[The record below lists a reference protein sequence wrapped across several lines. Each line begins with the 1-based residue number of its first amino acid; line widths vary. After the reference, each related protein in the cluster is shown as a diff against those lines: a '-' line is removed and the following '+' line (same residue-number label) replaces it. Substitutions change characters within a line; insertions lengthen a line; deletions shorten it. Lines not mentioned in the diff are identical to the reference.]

1 MSILI
6 TYLVKLSISLA
17 VVYLFYQLV
26 LRRLTFYNWNR
37 WYLLV
42 YSLLSFLIPFIN
54 ISPVLEK
61 NNLANHE
68 VLQLI
73 PSLSGSA
80 LNSTP
85 PEKNAWSTEDWALL
99 FIATGVMLMIARLVI
114 QQISF
119 RRILRSSRLIIDER
133 VKVYQ
138 VDKNIIPFS
147 YGNSIFVNQHQHS
160 ADELKEIIRHEFIHV
175 KQKHTIDILWSEC
188 LVVLNWYNPF
198 AWLLR
203 NAIRQNLEFIA
214 DHQVLQNGIN
224 KKEYQYLLLK
234 VIGVNHFSIAP
245 QFNFNSLKKRI
256 AMMNKIKSA
265 KVHLLKFLFL
275 LPLVAILLLSFREK
289 FIASKHTGDYQV
301 RYEGLVIDIDSR
313 KPIAGVDIVDKV
325 SGQRTRSDE
334 NGRFSFFYQERENKL
349 EVFMVFDKN
358 GYLKQ
363 EAAFFITY
371 NNNGN
376 GKKGLMELVG
386 MKKGD
391 RAGKC
396 EECFSSMSLKYED
409 QPESI
414 TDATILE
421 MLNAQITDSDSDG
434 LDIGF
439 ERDADNAAVSDTIP
453 SNKKNTQSNAG
464 KMPENVKSTTI
475 NNHTVTV
482 RLKDGTVEK
491 YDLNK
496 PEEKEAY
503 IKKYGE
509 LPSPPPPPAVPSSKP
524 GVPPPPPPAPP
535 KPNRK
540 GYVVTIADNHGE
552 CVVVIKN
559 KENKIIKAVELTE
572 WNKNETEYVEKYG
585 EIPPPPVVI
594 PPTPPR
600 PPKTRTVPETPGV
613 PAPGIDNGIIVAP
626 DKENFYSKP
635 GSPVHQP
642 SKPTVRVRPFD
653 GSNAEP
659 IYVLDGEVQPKNSP
673 VINKISPEDIESV
686 NIIKGEVAEKTY
698 GDKGKNGVVVIAT
711 RKKNSEYMISR
722 EGLKNFQGL
731 IIVDG
736 EEIDRQKLDEKL
748 NAENIESI
756 DVLKNEHARKIYG
769 EKGRNGVIVITTK
782 KRITRAR

>member
-1 MSILI
+1 
-6 TYLVKLSISLA
+6 LA

-42 YSLLSFLIPFIN
+42 YSLLSFFIPFIN
-54 ISPVLEK
+54 ISPVLEE

-73 PSLSGSA
+73 PSLGGSA
-80 LNSTP
+80 LHSTA
-85 PEKNAWSTEDWALL
+85 PEKIAWSIEDWALL
-99 FIATGVMLMIARLVI
+99 FIATGVVLMITRLVI

-147 YGNSIFVNQHQHS
+147 YGNSIFVNQYQHS
-160 ADELKEIIRHEFIHV
+160 AEELKEIIRHEFIHV
-175 KQKHTIDILWSEC
+175 KQKHTVDILWSEC
-188 LVVLNWYNPF
+188 VIVLNWYNPF

-275 LPLVAILLLSFREK
+275 LPLVATLLLSFREK
-289 FIASKHTGDYQV
+289 FIASKHADDYQV

-313 KPIAGVDIVDKV
+313 KPIAGVDIIDKV
-325 SGQRTRSDE
+325 SGQKTRSDE
-334 NGRFSFFYQERENKL
+334 NGRFRFFYQRRGNKL
-349 EVFMVFDKN
+349 DVFMVFDKN

-391 RAGKC
+391 KAGKC

-414 TDATILE
+414 TEATILE
-421 MLNAQITDSDSDG
+421 MLHASITNSD
-434 LDIGF
+434 
-439 ERDADNAAVSDTIP
+439 RDADSWRNDNYASETDTIP
-453 SNKKNTQSNAG
+453 SNKKNTRSNTG
-464 KMPENVKSTTI
+464 KMPENVKSTNI

-482 RLKDGTVEK
+482 RLKDGTVEQ

-509 LPSPPPPPAVPSSKP
+509 LPSPPPPPPVPSSKP
-524 GVPPPPPPAPP
+524 GVPPPPAPAPP
-535 KPNRK
+535 KPNKK
-540 GYVVTIADNHGE
+540 GYIVTIADNHGE
-552 CVVVIKN
+552 CVVIIKN
-559 KENKIIKAVELTE
+559 RENKIIEAIQLTE
-572 WNKNETEYVEKYG
+572 WNENENEYVEKYG

-626 DKENFYSKP
+626 AKENFYSKP
-635 GSPVHQP
+635 GSPVHPP
-642 SKPTVRVRPFD
+642 SKSTVRVRPID
-653 GSNAEP
+653 GSNEEP
-659 IYVLDGEVQPKNSP
+659 IYVLDGEIQPKNSP
-673 VINKISPEDIESV
+673 VINKINLDDIESV
-686 NIIKGEVAEKTY
+686 SVIKGELAEKTY

-711 RKKNSEYMISR
+711 RKKNSDYLTSKES
-722 EGLKNFQGL
+722 LKNFQGL

-748 NAENIESI
+748 NAEDIESI

-769 EKGRNGVIVITTK
+769 EKGRNGVIVISTK